1 MTKQRWTLATLLAL
15 GGTASADVGERPA
28 IDAGETISA
37 ESRSV
42 RGVAEDYLVMPSGGE
57 LAAQMKFITA
67 DPMLGGQAL
76 KFTDLALFG
85 LSGRWSL
92 FSKLELSAQV
102 DLLPKQ
108 PSYSN
113 EKPWQSAGA
122 GLRSPLGHHTALT
135 LSGAG
140 GHLLSHEGMWTRE
153 AIAIEWKKPISKEW
167 LSFDVQGGVDG
178 LGISSPGSRDSAFLT
193 EVSATTSTLFR
204 EPSGHWGAWV
214 GIAYAVPV
222 QHSGSDPTTGL
233 AIDPQP
239 RLDFHA
245 GTVLSIVKEWD
256 LFADFAVI
264 DRGDLS
270 NPATRLPILDGGFD
284 QKQIVFG
291 VIRHIEGSP
300 KTSDDGGGDAIEVG
314 SR

>member
-1 MTKQRWTLATLLAL
+1 MSKLRWTLAGVVAL
-15 GGTASADVGERPA
+15 GSTASADVGTAPA
-28 IDAGETISA
+28 IDMGTTISA

-67 DPMLGGQAL
+67 DAMAGAPL
-76 KFTDLALFG
+76 KFTDLALFE
-85 LSGRWSL
+85 LAARYSV

-108 PSYSN
+108 PSFTD
-113 EKPWQSAGA
+113 EKPWQSVGA
-122 GLRSPLGHHTALT
+122 GLRSPLGKHVALS

-153 AIAIEWKKPISKEW
+153 ALAIEWKKPIEKEW
-167 LSFDVQGGVDG
+167 LAFDVIGGVDG
-178 LGISSPGSRDSAFLT
+178 LGLTAPGVSDSAFLT
-193 EVSATTSTLFR
+193 ELSATTSALFR
-204 EPSGHWGAWV
+204 EPSGHWGAWL

-222 QHSGSDPTTGL
+222 QHSGADPTTGMM
-233 AIDPQP
+233 IDPQP

-256 LFADFAVI
+256 LFADFAVV
-264 DRGDLS
+264 DRGDLA

-284 QKQIVFG
+284 QKQIMFG
-291 VIRHIEGSP
+291 VIRHIEGPTHHDSSS
-300 KTSDDGGGDAIEVG
+300 SDGDAMAL
-314 SR
+314 